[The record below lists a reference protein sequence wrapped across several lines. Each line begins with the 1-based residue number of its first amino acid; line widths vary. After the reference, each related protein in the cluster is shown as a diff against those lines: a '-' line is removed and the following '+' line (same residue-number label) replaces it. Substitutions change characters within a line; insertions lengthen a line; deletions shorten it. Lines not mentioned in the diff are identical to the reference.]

1 MRHDPL
7 LGAPELDPRARPLY
21 RMRTVLPD
29 GAVAD
34 GQPVHRLVPAE
45 PVSPQVIEH
54 GPVTV
59 ERRTLAARLAGA
71 LERLVGNFGPVEPE
85 IGGLQ
90 IVVFQIRVA
99 AVVDGEPASWIQRN
113 CGTDPA
119 QRIDRFVAG
128 AKREPLR
135 QRLAVDRRR
144 KRPHT
149 QIVRRGIPRAGQADL
164 RQPKNRQRHAGLLR
178 EQENLLGCELA
189 PRVAEQADGK
199 RLLHACEVR
208 LHLVVDAPVLELM
221 RKRAEILGEHAHGR
235 GEEQVL
241 ETNAQA
247 QFDHVANA
255 ERIELANFEVRRREI
270 EVGGEMIDSVDLPA
284 QRVELLD
291 GKTESRLADVA
302 DHDVDARVEGFIPDL
317 GLLQGVADALAPMFD
332 VVGSDHAVHRDLR
345 VLLQEIAQEEATDE
359 TGRPGQQHLSKFR
372 RRYRGGRRLLADKRA
387 HEPTECV
394 DVSLTMRRQGSDE
407 RRHRGV
413 GEGSLG
419 HLFFHGGNSG
429 GMLYTAAAWS
439 RRSACA
445 FTALRNDSRAVSIPS
460 PS

>member
-1 MRHDPL
+1 MQEGGAAAVDADDEDRPHNLLASDLRVLPAFTGQLGVVAQEPAQLEDNVTETVLQQSGTGRIHGPDQSPQGLAHPGRASRVEGDASVSSVALAPAKKAVGVQAAPCNRVGPFLPMRQNPF
-7 LGAPELDPRARPLY
+7 LGAPELGPRARPLD
-21 RMRTVLPD
+21 RVRTVLPD

-45 PVSPQVIEH
+45 PVCPQMIEH

-99 AVVDGEPASWIQRN
+99 AVVDGEPAFWIQRN

-119 QRIDRFVAG
+119 QRIDRFVAR

-164 RQPKNRQRHAGLLR
+164 RQPKDRQRHAGLLR
-178 EQENLLGCELA
+178 KQENLFGCQLA
-189 PRVAEQADGK
+189 PRVAEQPDRK

-208 LHLVVDAPVLELM
+208 LHLVVDAAVLELM
-221 RKRAEILGEHAHGR
+221 RKCAEILGEHAHGR

-241 ETNAQA
+241 EANAQA

-255 ERIELANFEVRRREI
+255 ERIVLANVEIGRREI
-270 EVGGEMIDSVDLPA
+270 DVGGKVIDGVDLPA
-284 QRVELLD
+284 QRIELLD

-302 DHDVDARVEGFIPDL
+302 DHDVDA
-317 GLLQGVADALAPMFD
+317 
-332 VVGSDHAVHRDLR
+332 
-345 VLLQEIAQEEATDE
+345 
-359 TGRPGQQHLSKFR
+359 
-372 RRYRGGRRLLADKRA
+372 
-387 HEPTECV
+387 
-394 DVSLTMRRQGSDE
+394 
-407 RRHRGV
+407 
-413 GEGSLG
+413 
-419 HLFFHGGNSG
+419 
-429 GMLYTAAAWS
+429 
-439 RRSACA
+439 
-445 FTALRNDSRAVSIPS
+445 
-460 PS
+460 